1 MRRPVA
7 PPMLVLLVGPP
18 CAGKERV
25 ADFLVAAHAFRRARV
40 RAPCCAPPRR
50 AAAAAHGDEASA
62 EAAAPAS
69 GAGSDGDGDLSFA
82 DPAHLLD
89 YATAHWTQN
98 LVCRDIACA
107 RDFAVGFDKR
117 PWVLLVAVDAPLG
130 LRWKRHQLR

>member
-1 MRRPVA
+1 
-7 PPMLVLLVGPP
+7 MLVLLVGPP

-25 ADFLVAAHAFRRARV
+25 ADFLVAAHAFRRVRV
-40 RAPCCAPPRR
+40 RAPCCAPPPRTPT
-50 AAAAAHGDEASA
+50 A
-62 EAAAPAS
+62 EAAAAGSQS
-69 GAGSDGDGDLSFA
+69 GAGSGGDVSFA